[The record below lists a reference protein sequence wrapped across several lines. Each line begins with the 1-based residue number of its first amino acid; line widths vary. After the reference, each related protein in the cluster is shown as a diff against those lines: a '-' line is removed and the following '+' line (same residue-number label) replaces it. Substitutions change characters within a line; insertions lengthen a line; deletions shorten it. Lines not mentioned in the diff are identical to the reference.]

1 MSLGMCTGGVVWYI
15 AGITGRVMCAGILC
29 ADVWNVVQDVA
40 N

>member
-1 MSLGMCTGGVVWYI
+1 MSPGMCTGDGRYI
-15 AGITGRVMCAGILC
+15 AGITERVMWPGIVC